1 MRGLVAV
8 AVVLTFAEPARADVG
23 GSAAPNWWLAWNT
36 DPVLL
41 LNFLFVSH
49 LYARGMKRLWR
60 SGPGRGVTAWQVA
73 AFAGGIFTLVAAL
86 VSPLDAL
93 SAQLAS
99 AHMVQH
105 MLLMTVAAPLLVL
118 GSPAVVILSGV
129 PEPYRGALG
138 RAWRR
143 LDGDWLWHPVAVWVA
158 LALALWVWHLPLL
171 YEAALRRPFVHD
183 FEHLTLFAAALVF
196 WRALLDPISRRRLH
210 PLASVLCLFATSLH
224 ATALG
229 VYLALAPR
237 PWYAEYEGRTGG
249 FGLTAL
255 EDQQLAGLIMW
266 VPAGAVFVGVAGA
279 LLVTWIGQEE
289 G

>member
-93 SAQLAS
+93 APTRVGTHGA
-99 AHMVQH
+99 AHAADDRRGAAARPRKPGCRDPVRRAG
-105 MLLMTVAAPLLVL
+105 TVPRCAWPRVAA
-118 GSPAVVILSGV
+118 
-129 PEPYRGALG
+129 
-138 RAWRR
+138 
-143 LDGDWLWHPVAVWVA
+143 
-158 LALALWVWHLPLL
+158 
-171 YEAALRRPFVHD
+171 
-183 FEHLTLFAAALVF
+183 
-196 WRALLDPISRRRLH
+196 SR
-210 PLASVLCLFATSLH
+210 
-224 ATALG
+224 
-229 VYLALAPR
+229 
-237 PWYAEYEGRTGG
+237 W
-249 FGLTAL
+249 
-255 EDQQLAGLIMW
+255 
-266 VPAGAVFVGVAGA
+266 
-279 LLVTWIGQEE
+279 
-289 G
+289 

>member
-1 MRGLVAV
+1 MHA
-8 AVVLTFAEPARADVG
+8 FADIG
-23 GSAAPNWWLAWNT
+23 GSPAPRSWWLAWNA

-41 LNFLFVSH
+41 LNLLLVSH
-49 LYARGMKRLWR
+49 LYARGVRRLWR

-73 AFAGGIFTLVAAL
+73 AFAGGMLALAAAL

-93 SAQLAS
+93 SARLAS

-105 MLLMTVAAPLLVL
+105 MLLMTAAAPLLVV
-118 GSPAVVILSGV
+118 GSPALVVLSGV

-143 LDGDWLWHPVAVWVA
+143 FDGDWLWHPVVVWGA
-158 LALALWVWHLPLL
+158 FAGALWVWHLPVL
-171 YEAALRRPFVHD
+171 YEAALRSLWVHD
-183 FEHLTLFAAALVF
+183 AEHLTFFAAALVF
-196 WRALLDPISRRRLH
+196 WRAILDPIGRRRLH
-210 PLASVLCLFATSLH
+210 PLVGVSCLFATSLH

-229 VYLALAPR
+229 VFLALSPR
-237 PWYAEYEGRTGG
+237 PWYAEYEARTGT

-266 VPAGAVFVGVAGA
+266 VPAGVVFVGLAGAVLVAG
-279 LLVTWIGQEE
+279 IGKQEE
-289 G
+289 W